1 MPAVGVVLAL
11 FGAAAGGC
19 SRRVTPVARPVPPAT
34 AAPPAATARPV
45 PSPPGRVEGALPVP
59 PEPIAENAI
68 AARPLDELN
77 RESPFA
83 PVFFDLDSAEL
94 SDAGRAVVVKNA
106 ALLRNYPTWTIVVE
120 GHCDERGSAEY
131 NLALGE
137 RRAAAAM
144 AYLVSIGIAADRVR
158 AVSYGKE
165 FPFDPG
171 HDEAAWAKN
180 RRAHFVITSR

>member
-34 AAPPAATARPV
+34 AAPPGATARPA
-45 PSPPGRVEGALPVP
+45 PSPPGRVEALPVP
-59 PEPIAENAI
+59 PEPITENGIVAK
-68 AARPLDELN
+68 PLDELN

-171 HDEAAWAKN
+171 HDEEAWAKN

>member
-11 FGAAAGGC
+11 FGSAAGGC
-19 SRRVTPVARPVPPAT
+19 SRRVPPVARPVPPAT
-34 AAPPAATARPV
+34 APPASTARPA
-45 PSPPGRVEGALPVP
+45 PPPPVRVEEALPVP

-68 AARPLDELN
+68 VAKPLDDLN

-83 PVFFDLDSAEL
+83 PVFFELDSAEL
-94 SDAGRAVVVKNA
+94 SDAGRAAVSANA
-106 ALLRNYPTWTIVVE
+106 ALLRKYPTWTVVVE

-137 RRAAAAM
+137 RRAAAAR

-171 HDEAAWAKN
+171 HDESAWAKN
-180 RRAHFVITSR
+180 RRAHFVVTSR

>member
-1 MPAVGVVLAL
+1 M
-11 FGAAAGGC
+11 
-19 SRRVTPVARPVPPAT
+19 
-34 AAPPAATARPV
+34 
-45 PSPPGRVEGALPVP
+45 P

-68 AARPLDELN
+68 VARPLDELN

-83 PVFFDLDSAEL
+83 PVFFEVDSAEL
-94 SDAGRAVVVKNA
+94 SDAGRAVVTANA
-106 ALLRNYPTWTIVVE
+106 ALLRKYPTWTVVVE

-137 RRAAAAM
+137 RRAAAAR
-144 AYLVSIGIAADRVR
+144 AYLVSIGIVADRVR